1 MALLGMK
8 DVHLVYDGPMI
19 LHGISLQIEPGER
32 VGLVG
37 RNGTGKSSLL
47 RVIEGRQLPDSG
59 EVTRQQGLRVAGLAQ
74 EVPADLPGKVR
85 ESLDALA
92 HQMGSVEEWE
102 IEARIDRVIRDLKL
116 EPDQDISN
124 LSAGSKRRV
133 LLAQAL
139 IQEPDLLVLDE
150 PTNHLDIEVIQKL
163 EESLQRFRGA
173 LVFVTHDRSFLRRL
187 STRILDLDRGDLRSY
202 RCDYATYLARREV
215 ELEAESEERL
225 QFDKKLAKEEAW
237 IRRGVKAR
245 RARNQGRVRALHKL
259 REERLARRERTG
271 GMRAQLQESDRT
283 GQLVLKADHVCKSYD
298 GRVVIDDYNVIIS
311 RKDRIGI
318 IGPNGCGKSTL
329 LKLLL
334 GELEPDSGTIKR
346 GTKFEVA
353 HFDQLH
359 STLDDSKTVEENV
372 GQGSDKIEVGGGTR
386 HIMGYLQDFLFTPE
400 QIRGP
405 IRKLSGGERNRLQL
419 AKILAKP
426 CNVLVMD
433 EPTNDLDVE
442 TLELLEAML
451 AEFGGTL
458 LLVSHDREF
467 LNNVVTSTIAF
478 DDDGVVR
485 EYDGGYDDWLRQRP
499 VANKAGGKGRGATKA
514 GAASAPG
521 KKPRRLNNKERA
533 ELENLPNKIV
543 EFESEVAE
551 LNDRMAAPDFYKRK
565 AKDITAARKRL
576 ASLEQKMEAA
586 LERWTELEA
595 IAEAAKK
602 K

>member
-116 EPDQDISN
+116 EPDQEISN

-298 GRVVIDDYNVIIS
+298 SKVVIDDYNVIIS

-499 VANKAGGKGRGATKA
+499 VANKAGGKGRGAAKA

-565 AKDITAARKRL
+565 AKDITAARKRM

>member
-1 MALLGMK
+1 
-8 DVHLVYDGPMI
+8 
-19 LHGISLQIEPGER
+19 
-32 VGLVG
+32 
-37 RNGTGKSSLL
+37 
-47 RVIEGRQLPDSG
+47 
-59 EVTRQQGLRVAGLAQ
+59 
-74 EVPADLPGKVR
+74 
-85 ESLDALA
+85 
-92 HQMGSVEEWE
+92 
-102 IEARIDRVIRDLKL
+102 
-116 EPDQDISN
+116 
-124 LSAGSKRRV
+124 
-133 LLAQAL
+133 
-139 IQEPDLLVLDE
+139 
-150 PTNHLDIEVIQKL
+150 NHLDIEVIQKL

-298 GRVVIDDYNVIIS
+298 SKVVIDDYNVIIS

-499 VANKAGGKGRGATKA
+499 VANKAGGKGRGAAKA

-565 AKDITAARKRL
+565 AKDITAARKRM